1 MQEMSDVTDSKDP
14 NGSASSPKTGSTAGA
29 PAVHG
34 AVKHASPR
42 ERRRHRMR
50 EILHVLRDEHL
61 LHLTG
66 GADFSD
72 YVPEDEIAPGTAEKD
87 LPEAIRVRH
96 ALERLGPAWIKAGQL
111 LSTRRDLIPPEL
123 AIELARLQDD
133 VPSLPFDQMRPRIEE
148 ELGAPVEEV
157 FAAFDTEPL
166 AAASIGQVYRA
177 TLHDGTEV
185 AVKVQRPG
193 TTEAME
199 VDLDLMVELGRKA
212 SQYSERARDLGVAP
226 LTREFALLLRSELD
240 YTHEAHNMDVF
251 REAFAGGSMYVPAHY
266 PEVSTSRVLTM
277 ELVKGV
283 SCEKPESMDEQGIDR
298 GKVVDNAI
306 RGYLEMFLHMG
317 EYHADPHAGNLFA
330 LPGNTVALIDWGRV
344 GRLSDS
350 GRVGLLD
357 MLMAISND
365 DAGAFTQ
372 AIVAS
377 APQDPTFDQVALERA
392 IAQALH
398 EMSIGG
404 GNLVDVCTQLMTA
417 VQECG
422 ANVPAESS
430 TVLTVIGV
438 LDGVARQIEP
448 GFDLLAAVVPFAK
461 EALSQNLPAQA
472 KSVGA
477 RTLSDLL
484 HLLQES
490 PRAVTDILRRAGS
503 GEFKM
508 AVRPTDYD
516 RLVDQIDAIVRRF
529 GMVLLVSAMFLGSAI
544 VVAPRQGKGGL
555 GLVATIV
562 LAFTVVTAI
571 GLVVGMLRKE
581 RRAKQ
586 THHGR

>member
-1 MQEMSDVTDSKDP
+1 MTDVSDSND
-14 NGSASSPKTGSTAGA
+14 SASSPKTSSAA
-29 PAVHG
+29 EAAAVHG
-34 AVKHASPR
+34 VARRESPR
-42 ERRRHRMR
+42 ARRRNRMR
-50 EILHVLRDEHL
+50 EILRVLRDEHL

-72 YVPEDEIAPGTAEKD
+72 YVPEDEIAPDTPEKD

-123 AIELARLQDD
+123 AAELARLQDD
-133 VPSLPFDQMRPRIEE
+133 VPSLPFDQIRPRIEE

-212 SQYSERARDLGVAP
+212 AQHSEKARDLGAAS

-251 REAFAGGSMYVPAHY
+251 REAFAESGTLYVPAHY
-266 PEVSTSRVLTM
+266 PELSTSRVLTM

-283 SCEKPESMDEQGIDR
+283 SCEKPEAIDEQGIDR
-298 GKVVDNAI
+298 HKIVDNAI

-330 LPGNTVALIDWGRV
+330 MPDGEVALIDWGRV
-344 GRLSDS
+344 GTLSSS

-357 MLMAISND
+357 MLEAISNG
-365 DAGAFTQ
+365 DAGAFTE

-377 APQDPTFDQVALERA
+377 TPQDPTLDEVALERA
-392 IAQALH
+392 IAQAFH
-398 EMSIGG
+398 EMSMGG
-404 GNLVDVCTQLMTA
+404 GNLVDVCSQLLTA

-422 ANVPAESS
+422 ASVPAESS
-430 TVLTVIGV
+430 TVLVVIGV

-448 GFDLLAAVVPFAK
+448 DFDLLTAVVPFAK
-461 EALSQNLPAQA
+461 DALSDNLPAQA

-477 RTLSDLL
+477 KTLTDLL
-484 HLLQES
+484 HLLEES
-490 PRAVTDILRRAGS
+490 PRALTDILRRAGS
-503 GEFKM
+503 GEFRM

-516 RLVDQIDAIVRRF
+516 RLVDRVDAIARRF

-555 GLVATIV
+555 GVVATIV
-562 LAFTVVTAI
+562 LAFTVITAI

-581 RRAKQ
+581 RRAKT